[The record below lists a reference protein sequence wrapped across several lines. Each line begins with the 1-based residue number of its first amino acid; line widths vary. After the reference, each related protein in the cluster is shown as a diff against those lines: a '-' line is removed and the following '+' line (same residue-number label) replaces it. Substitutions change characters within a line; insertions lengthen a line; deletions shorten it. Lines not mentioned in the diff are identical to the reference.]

1 MEIYIDADVDLINGL
16 GLTYLLIGLIWS
28 LIVLRMG
35 ARYQADYDFISEKL
49 GIVILTS
56 IIGWPYN
63 LFCWIFS
70 WPIWLTPISQL
81 FKRK

>member
-16 GLTYLLIGLIWS
+16 GLIYLLIGLIWS